1 MLPSVRECGGAVV
14 LEAMALAKP
23 VIAAA
28 WGGPLDYLDP
38 SCGVLVPVTSAD
50 DLVAAIE
57 AAMVRLAAS
66 ATLRGRLGQAAAA
79 KVQAEY
85 NWKTKADRIV
95 ELYAEALRPG
105 AVQAKAERGR

>member
-1 MLPSVRECGGAVV
+1 
-14 LEAMALAKP
+14 
-23 VIAAA
+23 
-28 WGGPLDYLDP
+28 
-38 SCGVLVPVTSAD
+38 
-50 DLVAAIE
+50 
-57 AAMVRLAAS
+57 MVRLAAS

-105 AVQAKAERGR
+105 AVQAKAEPGR